1 VLGKFSFLSS
11 EKKYIN
17 YLEKSVQQIYFIFKY
32 NCIIL
37 LPAFFET
44 PLEEFE
50 LQLMDAEERLS
61 PDSMESPE
69 PCNITVRRSKRRHVT
84 FEDQVEFP
92 ENQIK
97 ETVDIGSQTD
107 ALAINL

>member
-1 VLGKFSFLSS
+1 
-11 EKKYIN
+11 
-17 YLEKSVQQIYFIFKY
+17 
-32 NCIIL
+32 L

-50 LQLMDAEERLS
+50 LQLMVAEARLS
-61 PDSMESPE
+61 SDSMQSPE
-69 PCNITVRRSKRRHVT
+69 KQPCNITVRKSKKCHVI

-107 ALAINL
+107 ALPINL